1 MRFIR
6 VRRRSKC
13 GCRMRPRSGES
24 SGKAGSAACST
35 ERWKVAT
42 STYKP
47 GEVCFT
53 PWRSG
58 GGFPMRI
65 RRRTVRIRAARRRRP
80 SMRRGSRAWC
90 TYWTPL
96 AGLAGGGKRAKTEL
110 PVRPVKD
117 YGRGRWRPPPPPPA
131 PPKTDESR
139 GRRVR
144 TVRRWADSRA
154 RSGRLGRGAA
164 SSSAAHGGAAGPLKL
179 DRVSFQ
185 RSGVDNASGAEGDV
199 GAIQLAI
206 FDRDGRVATTAAAA
220 TAALNG
226 SAEGISILPE
236 TEDLVSS
243 AAESAA
249 AAASGS
255 SHRRGSP
262 EARDARSRRDLAL
275 PNRHLRPKLDSFRGD
290 GDASGRQSRRTGFHG
305 EIPRYLG
312 GLHQGHAK
320 AGKSLTR
327 TALIGFV
334 VGRVAVPNADHF
346 ALAGNPEVH
355 LVAGYRH
362 AAALRVLHLDREH
375 RHVLAIGQNFF
386 SVCCEHEFR
395 RRSGG
400 LAPGRHHLLAVF
412 VSPRLDRAGSVLDVP
427 RQV

>member
-1 MRFIR
+1 
-6 VRRRSKC
+6 
-13 GCRMRPRSGES
+13 
-24 SGKAGSAACST
+24 
-35 ERWKVAT
+35 
-42 STYKP
+42 
-47 GEVCFT
+47 
-53 PWRSG
+53 
-58 GGFPMRI
+58 MRI
-65 RRRTVRIRAARRRRP
+65 RRRTVRIRAGRRRRP

-90 TYWTPL
+90 TYRTPL
-96 AGLAGGGKRAKTEL
+96 ARLAGGGNRAKTEL

-117 YGRGRWRPPPPPPA
+117 YGRGRWRPPSSRPA
-131 PPKTDESR
+131 SPKTDESR

-154 RSGRLGRGAA
+154 RSGKLGRGAA

-179 DRVSFQ
+179 DDVSFQ
-185 RSGVDNASGAEGDV
+185 RSGVDNASGAEGHV

-206 FDRDGRVATTAAAA
+206 FDRDGRVATAAA

-305 EIPRYLG
+305 EIPRCLE

-320 AGKSLTR
+320 AGKSFTR

-362 AAALRVLHLDREH
+362 VAALRVLH
-375 RHVLAIGQNFF
+375 
-386 SVCCEHEFR
+386 
-395 RRSGG
+395 
-400 LAPGRHHLLAVF
+400 
-412 VSPRLDRAGSVLDVP
+412 
-427 RQV
+427 